1 MSDSP
6 DLLEIA
12 LEKYRDDAWYA
23 LEEIAEDFKI
33 SRSSI
38 YRAKDRKHLEVI
50 EIDGGIR
57 TTGAAI
63 KSWVR
68 GGMKTR
74 KKKGRGEKV
83 SSRPSPDKPFRHLDA
98 DRLAA
103 AWRQQDAD
111 PDR

>member
-1 MSDSP
+1 VSDSP
-6 DLLEIA
+6 GLLEIA
-12 LEKYRDDAWYA
+12 LLKYRDDAWYA

-33 SRSSI
+33 SRSSV
-38 YRAKDRKHLEVI
+38 YRAKDRQHLEVI

-57 TTGAAI
+57 TTGAAV
-63 KSWVR
+63 KAWVR

-74 KKKGRGEKV
+74 RRDGRGAKA
-83 SSRPSPDKPFRHLDA
+83 SSRPSLNKPFKHLDA
-98 DRLAA
+98 NRLDA